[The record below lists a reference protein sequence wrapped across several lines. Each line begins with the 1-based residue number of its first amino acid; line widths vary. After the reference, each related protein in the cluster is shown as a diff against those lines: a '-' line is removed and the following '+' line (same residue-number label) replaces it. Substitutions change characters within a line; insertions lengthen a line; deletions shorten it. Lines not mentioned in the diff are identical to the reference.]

1 MTTFT
6 AASRISVAATKI
18 DDLKAHLADPAK
30 MREIIRQ
37 IEELHTIAHEL
48 AGDRVGEIYDE
59 TEGMSLVDAARMVGC
74 SEACLGV
81 SV

>member
-6 AASRISVAATKI
+6 AASRISVAATRI

-30 MREIIRQ
+30 MQETSRQ
-37 IEELHTIAHEL
+37 IEELHNIAREL

-59 TEGMSLVDAARMVGC
+59 TEDLSIVDAARMGGC

-81 SV
+81 AA